1 MTIAEVSEKYGISP
15 DTLRYYEK
23 EGLLPPVKRTA
34 GGIRDY
40 GESDCGWV
48 EFIKCMRSAGL
59 PVEVLAEY
67 VNLFMQ
73 GDHTAERRKGILI
86 EQRGK
91 IREKIE
97 ELKTVE
103 KRLDYKISNY
113 DKIISRCEAALREA
127 VGKAEVKRQK

>member
-67 VNLFMQ
+67 VALFMQ

-113 DKIISRCEAALREA
+113 DKTISLCEAALRES
-127 VGKAEVKRQK
+127 VEQVEVK

>member
-73 GDHTAERRKGILI
+73 GDHTAELRKGILI
-86 EQRGK
+86 EQREK

-97 ELKTVE
+97 ELKAVE

-113 DKIISRCEAALREA
+113 DKIISRYESTLRES
-127 VGKAEVKRQK
+127 VEHVDVK

>member
-67 VNLFMQ
+67 VTLFMQ

-113 DKIISRCEAALREA
+113 DKTISRCEAALRES

>member
-73 GDHTAERRKGILI
+73 GDHTAEQRKGILI
-86 EQRGK
+86 EQREK

-97 ELKTVE
+97 ELKAVE

-113 DKIISRCEAALREA
+113 DKIISRYEAALRES
-127 VGKAEVKRQK
+127 VEQVEVK

>member
-67 VNLFMQ
+67 VALFMQ

-113 DKIISRCEAALREA
+113 DKIISRCEAALRES
-127 VGKAEVKRQK
+127 VGKSEVKRQK

>member
-97 ELKTVE
+97 ELRTVE

-113 DKIISRCEAALREA
+113 DKIISRCEAALRES

>member
-48 EFIKCMRSAGL
+48 EVIKCMRSAGL
-59 PVEVLAEY
+59 PVEILAEY

-113 DKIISRCEAALREA
+113 DKIISRCEAALRES
-127 VGKAEVKRQK
+127 VGKSEVNRQK

>member
-67 VNLFMQ
+67 VTLFMQ

-113 DKIISRCEAALREA
+113 DKIISRCEAALRES
-127 VGKAEVKRQK
+127 VEQVEVK

>member
-1 MTIAEVSEKYGISP
+1 MTIAEVSEKYRISP

-113 DKIISRCEAALREA
+113 DKIISRCEAALRES
-127 VGKAEVKRQK
+127 VGKAEVKRHK

>member
-48 EFIKCMRSAGL
+48 EFINCMRSAGL
-59 PVEVLAEY
+59 PVEILAEY

-113 DKIISRCEAALREA
+113 DKIISRCEAALRES
-127 VGKAEVKRQK
+127 VGKSEVKRQK

>member
-113 DKIISRCEAALREA
+113 DKIISRCEAVLRES

>member
-67 VNLFMQ
+67 VALFMQ

-113 DKIISRCEAALREA
+113 DKIISRCEAALRDSVEQ
-127 VGKAEVKRQK
+127 VEVK

>member
-59 PVEVLAEY
+59 PVEVLAEH

-73 GDHTAERRKGILI
+73 GDHTAEQRKGILI
-86 EQRGK
+86 EQREK

-97 ELKTVE
+97 ELKAVE

-113 DKIISRCEAALREA
+113 DKIISRYEEALRES
-127 VGKAEVKRQK
+127 VEQVDVK

>member
-1 MTIAEVSEKYGISP
+1 MTIAEVSEKYGIST

-67 VNLFMQ
+67 VALFMQ

-113 DKIISRCEAALREA
+113 DKIISRCEAALRES
-127 VGKAEVKRQK
+127 VEQVEVK

>member
-113 DKIISRCEAALREA
+113 DKIISRCEAALRDS

>member
-67 VNLFMQ
+67 VALFMQ

-113 DKIISRCEAALREA
+113 DKIISRCEAALRES

>member
-40 GESDCGWV
+40 GESDCGWG

>member
-113 DKIISRCEAALREA
+113 DKTISRCEAALRES
-127 VGKAEVKRQK
+127 VGKSEVKRQK

>member
-73 GDHTAERRKGILI
+73 GDHTAGQRKGILV
-86 EQRGK
+86 EQREK

-97 ELKTVE
+97 ELKAVE

-113 DKIISRCEAALREA
+113 DKIISRYEAALRES
-127 VGKAEVKRQK
+127 VEQVEVK

>member
-67 VNLFMQ
+67 VDLFMQ

-113 DKIISRCEAALREA
+113 DKIISRCEAALRES
-127 VGKAEVKRQK
+127 VEQSEVKRQK

>member
-113 DKIISRCEAALREA
+113 DKIISRCEAALRES
-127 VGKAEVKRQK
+127 VEQVEVK

>member
-1 MTIAEVSEKYGISP
+1 MNIKQASEQSGVSAPNI
-15 DTLRYYEK
+15 RFYEK

-67 VNLFMQ
+67 VTLFMQ

-113 DKIISRCEAALREA
+113 DKIISRCEAALRES
-127 VGKAEVKRQK
+127 VEQVEVK